1 MHTTPTAQEKL
12 QLPEKKNYLENEKKT
27 NKKYLNI

>member
-12 QLPEKKNYLENEKKT
+12 QSPEKNYLENEKKT